1 MKLVQRPYQT
11 EADYWAIR
19 GFLRDVF
26 LQNGRREFSWPV
38 ARLDYWRWHVAAN
51 CGAAPIEEGIYLWE
65 TEDGRIAAVLNPED
79 PGHAYLQVD
88 PRVRTPELEEE
99 MLSLAEE
106 RLKTIGP
113 ASGRPVLVVGLCEGD
128 TLREEILTRRGYEP
142 RPESQAFDR
151 YRDLSLPIPEV
162 PTPSG
167 YRIRPMTLED
177 IPSRSWASWRAFHPN
192 EPHENYEGHDWY
204 MSIMRA
210 PLYRR
215 DLDLVAADENG
226 AVAAF
231 CTVWY
236 DDVTR
241 SGYFEPVGTMP
252 EHQRRGLC
260 TALLHEGMRRLK
272 ERSAVHT
279 CVGGGGASNPAADGV
294 YLRASGGDQD
304 SYTAW
309 LKYLDGKPA

>member
-19 GFLRDVF
+19 EFLRDVF
-26 LQNGRREFSWPV
+26 LLNERREYSWTV

-51 CGAAPIEEGIYLWE
+51 CGARPIEEGIYLWE
-65 TEDGRIAAVLNPED
+65 ADAGRIVAVLNPEE
-79 PGHAYLQVD
+79 PGHAHLQVD
-88 PRVRTPELEEE
+88 PRFRTPELEEE
-99 MLSLAEE
+99 MLCLAEE
-106 RLKTIGP
+106 RLVAIGP
-113 ASGRPVLVVGLCEGD
+113 SSGRPVLIVGLLEGD
-128 TLREEILTRRGYEP
+128 TLREKILVRRGYEP

-162 PTPSG
+162 PMPEG
-167 YRIRPMTLED
+167 YTIRPMTLAD

-192 EPHENYEGHDWY
+192 APDEDYEGHDWY
-204 MSIMRA
+204 LNLLKA
-210 PLYRR
+210 PMYRR
-215 DLDLVAADENG
+215 DLDLVAADEDG
-226 AVAAF
+226 AVVAF

-241 SGYFEPVGTMP
+241 SGYYEPVGTMP

-272 ERSAVHT
+272 ERGAVHA
-279 CVGGGGASNPAADGV
+279 CIGGGGEANPIAEGV
-294 YLRASGGDQD
+294 YSRASTDED
-304 SYTAW
+304 SYFAW

>member
-1 MKLVQRPYQT
+1 MKLVQRSYRE

-19 GFLRDVF
+19 DFLRDVF
-26 LQNGRREFSWPV
+26 LQNERREYSWTV

-51 CGAAPIEEGIYLWE
+51 CGARPIEEGIYLWE
-65 TEDGRIAAVLNPED
+65 TNAGRIVAVLNPED
-79 PGHAYLQVD
+79 AGHAHLQVD
-88 PRVRTPELEEE
+88 PRFRTPELEEE
-99 MLSLAEE
+99 MLCLAEE
-106 RLKTIGP
+106 RLVTIGP
-113 ASGRPVLVVGLCEGD
+113 SSGRPVLVVGLLEGD
-128 TLREEILTRRGYEP
+128 TLREKILVRRGYEP

-162 PTPSG
+162 PMPEG
-167 YRIRPMTLED
+167 YTIRPMTLAD

-192 EPHENYEGHDWY
+192 EPDEDYEGHDWY
-204 MSIMRA
+204 LNLLKA
-210 PLYRR
+210 PMYRR
-215 DLDLVAADENG
+215 DLDLVAADEDG
-226 AVAAF
+226 AVVAF

-241 SGYFEPVGTMP
+241 SGYYEPVGTMP

-272 ERSAVHT
+272 ERGALHA
-279 CVGGGGASNPAADGV
+279 CIGGGGEANPIAEGV
-294 YLRASGGDQD
+294 YSRASTDED
-304 SYTAW
+304 SYVTW